1 MSADDGD
8 GGRNVCQRQELAKT
22 GGRCALCEEERVV
35 RMPLRTQRERL
46 ETLEQ
51 EERAEGI
58 ERRTEVAED
67 LDADLHS
74 ERHRAKR
81 LAKLEAMIAF

>member
-1 MSADDGD
+1 MSGI
-8 GGRNVCQRQELAKT
+8 GVGKKGER
-22 GGRCALCEEERVV
+22 GALCEKERIV

-46 ETLEQ
+46 KTLEQ

-58 ERRTEVAED
+58 ERRAEIAED

-74 ERHRAKR
+74 ERHGAKC
-81 LAKLEAMIAF
+81 LAELETMIAF